1 MAITAAGVGSGLDI
15 NGIVTQLMQLERQPV
30 LKLERNVR
38 EYQSQLSA
46 YGKIR
51 SALSSFESAMEG
63 LGSLDKFK
71 VYSAASSDEEILTA
85 STTSAA
91 AKGTYEVEISR
102 LAQRHKMASDENA
115 DTTTFTGDLT
125 ITIGA
130 DSLTI
135 NPSANT
141 LEEIRDLIN
150 NNAGNPGVTA
160 SIINVDTGQQRLVLT
175 SEEQGY
181 DSRLQLSGS
190 VATSLNLSSIN
201 QVPVSGLFGAIS
213 YEDITDL
220 TDLDAAFTVDGF
232 DITSSSNQA
241 SDVID
246 GISFELK
253 SLGRSSLNIDR
264 DTEEIKNSVN
274 EFVEAYNNLYST
286 LNDASKGE
294 LSGDSSV
301 RSIQSAVRSVY
312 NTAPVGLTGTFSS
325 LVQVGLKSD
334 SKTGELSLD
343 SADFELALDTDFQS
357 VAELFAND
365 NQGFAFRLADIADT
379 LLQNDGVVKS
389 REEGIRSR
397 INNAE
402 DDILSLEVR
411 LELKETALRAKF
423 ASLDSLIG
431 SMQGTMSFVSQL
443 GGFN

>member
-30 LKLERNVR
+30 FKLERDVR

-51 SALSSFESAMEG
+51 SALSSFQSAMEG

-71 VYSAASSDEEILTA
+71 VYSAVSSDEEILTA

-91 AKGTYEVEISR
+91 AKGTYEVEVSR

-115 DTTTFTGDLT
+115 DTAIFSGDLT

-150 NNAGNPGVTA
+150 NDIDNPGVTA
-160 SIINVDTGQQRLVLT
+160 SIINVDAGQQRLVMT

-190 VATSLNLSSIN
+190 IATSLNLSSIN
-201 QVPVSGLFGAIS
+201 QVPDTGFFGGIT

-312 NTAPVGLTGTFSS
+312 NTAPVGLTGSFSS
-325 LVQVGLKSD
+325 LVQIGLNSD

-343 SADFELALDTDFQS
+343 SADFEQALDTDFQS
-357 VAELFAND
+357 VADLFAND
-365 NQGFAFRLADIADT
+365 DQGFAFRLADIADT
-379 LLQNDGVVKS
+379 LLENDGVVKS

-397 INNAE
+397 IDNAE
-402 DDILSLEVR
+402 DDILSWEAR
-411 LELKETALRAKF
+411 LELKETALRAKY
-423 ASLDSLIG
+423 ASLDAMIG
-431 SMQGTMSFVSQL
+431 SMQSTMSFVARL
-443 GGFN
+443 